1 MGLSRNKV
9 AVPEGAA
16 GTPPFWSSKKDDVKE
31 NTEDKRQTLSYF
43 SQKVLFR
50 YKEKDEAE
58 PSITLEL
65 SDKALRADHFLP
77 VL

>member
-16 GTPPFWSSKKDDVKE
+16 GTPPFWRDANIVVF
-31 NTEDKRQTLSYF
+31 LP
-43 SQKVLFR
+43 VLRKFVLR

-58 PSITLEL
+58 SVT
-65 SDKALRADHFLP
+65 DKVDKL

>member
-1 MGLSRNKV
+1 MRLEHLLS
-9 AVPEGAA
+9 GAR
-16 GTPPFWSSKKDDVKE
+16 KKDDVKE
-31 NTEDKRQTLSYF
+31 ITEDKRQTLSYF

-58 PSITLEL
+58 VFISGAQQLT
-65 SDKALRADHFLP
+65 